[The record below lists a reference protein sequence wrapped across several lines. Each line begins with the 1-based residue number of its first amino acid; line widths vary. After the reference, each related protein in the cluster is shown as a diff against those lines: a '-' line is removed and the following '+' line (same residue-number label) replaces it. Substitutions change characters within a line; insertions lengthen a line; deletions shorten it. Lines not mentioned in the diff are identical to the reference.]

1 MVRWGRVLDGLLGRA
16 FLNQFPSLSGS
27 LTGPGWVNEHLV
39 ADFSSPWPCLSQVVS
54 FPVWFLPDRLDWRT
68 APLLSGCDKR
78 PRRTFTRS
86 PRAVPWEIALPWVT
100 VMISQNAVA
109 APVRAAR
116 GRGSASA
123 KVVGA
128 STSHGVGTSVTARMP
143 TASVRS
149 VAGRR
154 PGGRLD
160 GVWRQRPKPRM
171 PRRSVGA
178 DSAANLCQRRVPAS
192 LR

>member
-1 MVRWGRVLDGLLGRA
+1 GCELPQFLLRDNASPQRRRDSVLGTICRA
-16 FLNQFPSLSGS
+16 VGARA
-27 LTGPGWVNEHLV
+27 E
-39 ADFSSPWPCLSQVVS
+39 PCLSQVVS
-54 FPVWFLPDRLDWRT
+54 FPVWFLPERLDWRT

-100 VMISQNAVA
+100 VMIIQNAVA

-116 GRGSASA
+116 GRGSACA

-128 STSHGVGTSVTARMP
+128 STSHGVGTSATARMP
-143 TASVRS
+143 TAYVRC
-149 VAGRR
+149 VDGRR

-160 GVWRQRPKPRM
+160 GVSRQRPKPRM
-171 PRRSVGA
+171 PR
-178 DSAANLCQRRVPAS
+178 L
-192 LR
+192 